1 MNSKGTTMRPMIH
14 ATVVALC
21 ATLAASPAF
30 AHAHLRSATPAVD
43 STVQTAPTDVA
54 ITYSEGVEPK
64 FSTIEVQDAA
74 GKRVDKNDPHTEA
87 GDNKVLSVGLP
98 TLSPG
103 TYTVIWHATAVDTH
117 KTEGRFTFTI
127 KP

>member
-1 MNSKGTTMRPMIH
+1 MRHTIYTTVI
-14 ATVVALC
+14 ALC
-21 ATLAASPAF
+21 AIAAASPAF

-43 STVQTAPTDVA
+43 STVPAPPAEVA

-74 GKRVDKNDPHTEA
+74 GKRVDKNDPHTA
-87 GDNKVLSVGLP
+87 PSDNKVLSVGLP
-98 TLSPG
+98 SLPPG
-103 TYTVIWHATAVDTH
+103 TYKVIWHATAVDTH
-117 KTEGRFTFTI
+117 KTEGTFTFTI